1 MTLVCREWSGA
12 PNHPVLTCNPFHVGR
27 LWRDWSFARCV
38 QRALARER
46 FDLVQSHERIPGCDI
61 YRAGDGVH
69 ATWLELRGRTQSAAG
84 AARRRA
90 STPGTATPWRP
101 RRACS
106 AMPR

>member
-1 MTLVCREWSGA
+1 VTLVCRQWSGA
-12 PNHPVLTCNPFHVGR
+12 PKYPVLTCNPFHVGR

-46 FDLVQSHERIPGCDI
+46 FDLVQSHERIPGCAI

-69 ATWLELRGRTQSAAG
+69 ATWLELRGRTQS
-84 AARRRA
+84 RRRGSPRA
-90 STPGTATPWRP
+90 STPGTATPWRR

-106 AMPR
+106 AMTR